1 MCAASTSS
9 SGSSSSPA
17 STAASKGVCG
27 STVSGYTL
35 TCVAPRRTAS
45 RTLASKLSALWPGMP
60 HMRSTLTFSNR
71 VRAASMA
78 RRASSEECARPSVR
92 RTSSSKLCTPMDRRF
107 TPSAQMS
114 RTMRSVRLSGFAS
127 IVHSTSSVRCI
138 DSDSVY
144 SSIDRPASPTWLGVP
159 PPRYTVSTAPSSP
172 SLALRRI

>member
-27 STVSGYTL
+27 SMVSGYTL
-35 TCVAPRRTAS
+35 TCVAPR
-45 RTLASKLSALWPGMP
+45 
-60 HMRSTLTFSNR
+60 
-71 VRAASMA
+71 
-78 RRASSEECARPSVR
+78 
-92 RTSSSKLCTPMDRRF
+92 
-107 TPSAQMS
+107 